1 MIGKVFVDSNILIY
15 AHDVDAG
22 SKQER
27 AATWLRHLW
36 ELRTGRLSTQVLQEF
51 YVNVTLKIKKP
62 LRKFAARE
70 VVRNYAAWVES
81 SITPATVLRASE
93 IGENWRLS
101 FWDGMILAAAEQ
113 DQAAVLLT
121 EDLTHGQAIAGVRIV
136 NPFLQP
142 VSRR

>member
-1 MIGKVFVDSNILIY
+1 MTGKVFVDSNILIH

-27 AATWLRHLW
+27 AATWLRDLW
-36 ELRTGRLSTQVLQEF
+36 ELRTGWLSTQVLQEF

-70 VVRNYAAWVES
+70 VVRNYA
-81 SITPATVLRASE
+81 
-93 IGENWRLS
+93 RL
-101 FWDGMILAAAEQ
+101 G
-113 DQAAVLLT
+113 
-121 EDLTHGQAIAGVRIV
+121 HGQAIAGVRIV